1 MTLGSII
8 CIIEAIIFGSV
19 MAFIHGSI
27 TLGSIMPIIEF
38 IICGL
43 VMAVIQSPMPLL
55 QPSMAGICGAVCA
68 MPATGICNITARAAA
83 IRDLRN
89 CIVASKLSNQSGKL
103 NTTRWRQKVGARD
116 TALAIP
122 PRYSCHALLGQR
134 G

>member
-1 MTLGSII
+1 MTLGSAI

-19 MAFIHGSI
+19 MAFIQGSI

-55 QPSMAGICGAVCA
+55 QSPMAGICGAVWA
-68 MPATGICNITARAAA
+68 MPATGICSIAARAAA

-89 CIVASKLSNQSGKL
+89 CIVASKFVESGKL

-122 PRYSCHALLGQR
+122 PRYSCHALHHQR

>member
-19 MAFIHGSI
+19 MAFIQGSI

-55 QPSMAGICGAVCA
+55 QSPMAGICGAVWA
-68 MPATGICNITARAAA
+68 MPTTGICNITARAAA

-89 CIVASKLSNQSGKL
+89 CIVASKWSNQGKL
-103 NTTRWRQKVGARD
+103 NTNPMEAKSRRRRHGA
-116 TALAIP
+116 P
-122 PRYSCHALLGQR
+122 PFLLGTAATPVIT
-134 G
+134 GG